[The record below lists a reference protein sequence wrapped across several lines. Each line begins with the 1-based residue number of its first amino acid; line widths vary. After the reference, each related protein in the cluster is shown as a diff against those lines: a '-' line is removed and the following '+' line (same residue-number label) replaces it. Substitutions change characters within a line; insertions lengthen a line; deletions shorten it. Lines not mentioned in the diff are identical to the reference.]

1 MPLRPSATRA
11 AAPSLFA
18 IICQS
23 DSTATVVTRQARLYD
38 SPFGAADKAC
48 LPENSSRARAPNII
62 NRRSLGI
69 AVVPNPIRR
78 AQAMRSYHQF
88 RGSRRQVL
96 QAGLAAGTI
105 MALNRGALGDTGS
118 PSPPLT
124 KPIPGTGEPLPAVGL
139 GTDKF
144 RTSARDAIQSEIK
157 RMREL
162 GGTVIDTAA
171 AYGDSEALIGDTL
184 AELGVRADLFL
195 ATKLTAGGLFAGG
208 AASFQRSLDR
218 LRTQRVDLLQV
229 HNLDGVD
236 ELMPTLQQWKR
247 SDRIRYIGI
256 TTSRVA
262 QHAKMA
268 DYMRKYPLDFIQV
281 DYSLANRDAATT
293 LLPLALERKIGVL
306 ANIPFGFGALFAR
319 LQTRALPEW
328 AADIDAGSWGQFL
341 LKYVI
346 SHPAVTCAI
355 PGSTQLTHLEDN
367 QRAARGRLPDEA
379 MRGRM
384 EKFWD
389 AMA

>member
-1 MPLRPSATRA
+1 MAFNRA
-11 AAPSLFA
+11 AWADSGSLA
-18 IICQS
+18 
-23 DSTATVVTRQARLYD
+23 
-38 SPFGAADKAC
+38 
-48 LPENSSRARAPNII
+48 
-62 NRRSLGI
+62 
-69 AVVPNPIRR
+69 
-78 AQAMRSYHQF
+78 
-88 RGSRRQVL
+88 
-96 QAGLAAGTI
+96 
-105 MALNRGALGDTGS
+105 
-118 PSPPLT
+118 PPLT
-124 KPIPGTGEPLPAVGL
+124 RPIPGTGELLPVVGL

-144 RTSARDAIQSEIK
+144 RTDARDSIQAEIK

-171 AYGDSEALIGDTL
+171 AYGDSEALIGDSL
-184 AELGVRADLFL
+184 ASLGFREHMFL
-195 ATKLTAGGLFAGG
+195 ATKLTAGGFFGNGSGG

-218 LRTQRVDLLQV
+218 LKTQRVDLLQV

-247 SDRIRYIGI
+247 ADRIRYIGI
-256 TTSRVA
+256 TTSRVG
-262 QHAKMA
+262 QHAQMA
-268 DYMRKYPLDFIQV
+268 EYMRKYPLDFIQV
-281 DYSLANRDAATT
+281 DYSLANRDAAMSV
-293 LLPLALERKIGVL
+293 LPLALERKIGVL

-319 LQTRALPEW
+319 LQMRALPDW

-346 SHPAVTCAI
+346 SHPAVTCTI

-389 AMA
+389 AIV